1 MIYIQVYRVAAAKG
15 VPGMRSKIA
24 EIEPPHEPPTK
35 IAIKKPIAATA
46 GKPIATGSNK
56 IIPISGPRPGIA
68 PTISPTIMPIKVK
81 ISANGDEKTSKPAEK
96 KSMIIRC
103 LPWYKDSPN
112 P

>member
-1 MIYIQVYRVAAAKG
+1 
-15 VPGMRSKIA
+15 MRSKIA
-24 EIEPPHEPPTK
+24 EIEPPHDPPTK

-68 PTISPTIMPIKVK
+68 PTTSPTIMPVKVK
-81 ISANGDEKTSKPAEK
+81 ISANGDEKTSNPAEK